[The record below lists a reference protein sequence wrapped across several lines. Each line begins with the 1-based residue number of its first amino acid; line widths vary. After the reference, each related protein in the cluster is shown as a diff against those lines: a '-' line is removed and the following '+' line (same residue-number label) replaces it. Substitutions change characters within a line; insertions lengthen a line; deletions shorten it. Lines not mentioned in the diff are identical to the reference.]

1 MSSLEQK
8 EMSSF
13 NIRSLSKKDLTQI
26 MAVERSAW
34 EPEWQASKDKFAAR
48 IKTFPKGAIG
58 IFSKGQLAGVTTSM
72 MFDFDIK
79 ELPGFQKPWEE
90 ITGDGYIN
98 THNPKGN
105 ALYIVSVA
113 VHEDFQG
120 QGLGTELVVAQK
132 DLARRKKLDFVVLGA
147 RMPGFREYLT
157 KKYPSQLPIGKE
169 LRREAKIYLF
179 SKRDD
184 GKPLDPEIRFY
195 HSYCD
200 FEIGKLIEDFGPDEA
215 SCNFG
220 VLVFWNLQGQYP

>member
-1 MSSLEQK
+1 
-8 EMSSF
+8 
-13 NIRSLSKKDLTQI
+13 
-26 MAVERSAW
+26 
-34 EPEWQASKDKFAAR
+34 
-48 IKTFPKGAIG
+48 
-58 IFSKGQLAGVTTSM
+58 
-72 MFDFDIK
+72 
-79 ELPGFQKPWEE
+79 
-90 ITGDGYIN
+90 
-98 THNPKGN
+98 
-105 ALYIVSVA
+105 
-113 VHEDFQG
+113 
-120 QGLGTELVVAQK
+120 
-132 DLARRKKLDFVVLGA
+132 LGA